1 MIGATARLFPAPGTL
16 LFARRRA
23 DSPRSVDRRVLVNGI
38 VRRATGS
45 DKIRVGVV
53 GLGHWSEYGHLPS
66 LKLLP
71 DYELTAVYSRS
82 PEKAAA
88 LVARHGFR
96 YAAASLHD
104 LVSHPEVDLVLVLT
118 PAFQHEE
125 GIRAA
130 IGAGKD
136 VYCEWPLT
144 PNTALSKA
152 LLALADKAGV
162 RTIVG
167 LQRRLNPGYRYVRDL
182 LDQGEIGEIRS
193 VRLHVSVEYFQ
204 RERPASLYYTIPE
217 ENFSSLLSIYG
228 GHFLDALFTTLV
240 GYPQS
245 LSALTVNQFK
255 EVTLRE
261 TGETLPHS
269 NPDQVVLAGTFANGA
284 VLTAHIE
291 AGKRNNFGVQL
302 DMTGSKGDLKISN
315 TTSFGDAF
323 NRIQIARGDGQ
334 PLTELAIPAQYE
346 WLPPSER
353 GASVLELANL
363 YAAHARDVK
372 TGSTLA
378 PTFAD
383 AVRMHELMDRIVES
397 DRTGRRIPLS
407 FSTAG

>member
-1 MIGATARLFPAPGTL
+1 MNSIAT
-16 LFARRRA
+16 
-23 DSPRSVDRRVLVNGI
+23 
-38 VRRATGS
+38 RATGS
-45 DKIRVGVV
+45 GKIRVGVI

-82 PEKAAA
+82 LEKAAA
-88 LVARHGFR
+88 LVERHGFK
-96 YAAASLHD
+96 YAATSLQE

-130 IGAGKD
+130 IKAGKD

-144 PNTALSKA
+144 PSTALSNE

-162 RTIVG
+162 RTLVG
-167 LQRRLNPGYRYVRDL
+167 LQRRLNPGYRHVRDL
-182 LDQGEIGEIRS
+182 LEQGEIGEIRS

-228 GHFLDALFTTLV
+228 GHFLDALFTTMV

-255 EVTLRE
+255 EVTLVE
-261 TGETLPHS
+261 TGETLPHTS
-269 NPDQVVLAGTFANGA
+269 ADQVVLAGTFANGA
-284 VLTAHIE
+284 VLTVHLE
-291 AGKRNNFGVQL
+291 AGKRNNFGIQI
-302 DMTGSKGDLKISN
+302 DITGSKGDLKISN
-315 TTSFGDAF
+315 TTSFGDTF
-323 NRIQIARGDGQ
+323 NRIEIARGDAQ
-334 PLTELAIPAQYE
+334 PFTDVTIPAEYE
-346 WLPPSER
+346 WVPQGKL
-353 GASVLELANL
+353 GASVVELANL

-378 PTFAD
+378 PTFGD
-383 AVRMHELMDRIVES
+383 AIRMHELIEQIVES
-397 DRTGRRIPLS
+397 NDSGKRVQLS
-407 FSTAG
+407 FSTPS

>member
-1 MIGATARLFPAPGTL
+1 MN
-16 LFARRRA
+16 
-23 DSPRSVDRRVLVNGI
+23 SI

-45 DKIRVGVV
+45 GKIRVGVV

-71 DYELTAVYSRS
+71 EYELTAVYSRS
-82 PEKAAA
+82 QEKAAA
-88 LVARHGFR
+88 LVARHGFK
-96 YAAASLHD
+96 YAAASLQE

-130 IGAGKD
+130 IAAGKD

-144 PNTALSKA
+144 PDTALSKE
-152 LLALADKAGV
+152 LLVLADKAGV

-167 LQRRLNPGYRYVRDL
+167 LQRRLNPGYRHVRDV
-182 LDQGEIGEIRS
+182 LDHGEIGDVRS

-204 RERPASLYYTIPE
+204 RERPAALYYTIPE

-228 GHFLDALFTTLV
+228 GHFLDALFTTMV

-245 LSALTVNQFK
+245 LSALTVNQFR
-255 EVTLRE
+255 EVTLVE
-261 TGETLPHS
+261 TGETLPHTS
-269 NPDQVVLAGTFANGA
+269 PDQVVLAGTFANGA
-284 VLTAHIE
+284 VLAVHIE

-302 DMTGSKGDLKISN
+302 DITGSKGDLKISN
-315 TTSFGDAF
+315 TTSFGAAF
-323 NRIQIARGDGQ
+323 NRIEIARGDGQ
-334 PLTELAIPAQYE
+334 PLTELVIPSDYD
-346 WLPPSER
+346 WLPPSEL

-363 YAAHARDVK
+363 YSAHARDVK

-383 AVRMHELMDRIVES
+383 ALRMHELMDQIAES
-397 DRTGRRIPLS
+397 NRTGKRIDLS
-407 FSTAG
+407 FSTPA

>member
-1 MIGATARLFPAPGTL
+1 LNSIAT
-16 LFARRRA
+16 
-23 DSPRSVDRRVLVNGI
+23 
-38 VRRATGS
+38 RATGS
-45 DKIRVGVV
+45 GKIRVGVI

-88 LVARHGFR
+88 LVERHGFK
-96 YAAASLHD
+96 YAATSLQE

-130 IGAGKD
+130 IKAGKD

-144 PNTALSKA
+144 PSTALSNE

-167 LQRRLNPGYRYVRDL
+167 LQRRLNPGYRHVRDL
-182 LDQGEIGEIRS
+182 LEQGEIGEIRS

-228 GHFLDALFTTLV
+228 GHFLDALFTTMV

-245 LSALTVNQFK
+245 LSALTVNQFQ
-255 EVTLRE
+255 EVTLVE
-261 TGETLPHS
+261 TGEMLPHTS
-269 NPDQVVLAGTFANGA
+269 ADQVVLAGTFANGA
-284 VLTAHIE
+284 VLTVHLE
-291 AGKRNNFGVQL
+291 AGKRNNFGVQI
-302 DMTGSKGDLKISN
+302 DITGSKGDLKISN
-315 TTSFGDAF
+315 NTSFGDTY
-323 NRIQIARGDGQ
+323 NRIEIARGDAQ
-334 PLTELAIPAQYE
+334 PLTEVTIPVEYE
-346 WLPPSER
+346 WVPQGKI
-353 GASVLELANL
+353 GASVVELANL

-383 AVRMHELMDRIVES
+383 AIRMHELIEQIMES
-397 DRTGRRIPLS
+397 NRSGKRVQLS
-407 FSTAG
+407 FTTPG

>member
-1 MIGATARLFPAPGTL
+1 M
-16 LFARRRA
+16 
-23 DSPRSVDRRVLVNGI
+23 NGI
-38 VRRATGS
+38 VRQARGAG
-45 DKIRVGVV
+45 KIRVGVI

-71 DYELTAVYSRS
+71 EYELTAVYSRS
-82 PEKAAA
+82 PEKAAS

-96 YAAASLHD
+96 YAVSSLHE

-144 PNTALSKA
+144 PDTALSRE
-152 LLALADKAGV
+152 LLEMADKAGV

-240 GYPQS
+240 GYPKS
-245 LSALTVNQFK
+245 LSALTVNQFR
-255 EVTLRE
+255 EVTLVE
-261 TGETLPHS
+261 TGERLPHT
-269 NPDQVVLAGTFANGA
+269 NADQVVLAGTFANGA
-284 VLTAHIE
+284 VLSVHLE
-291 AGKRNNFGVQL
+291 AGKRNNYGVQL
-302 DMTGSKGDLKISN
+302 DITGSKGDLKIWN
-315 TTSFGDAF
+315 TTSFGDA
-323 NRIQIARGDGQ
+323 NNHIEIARGDAQ
-334 PLTELAIPAQYE
+334 PLTRLEVPAEYA
-346 WLPPSER
+346 WLPPGEL

-383 AVRMHELMDRIVES
+383 AIRMHELIEQIVES
-397 DRTGRRIPLS
+397 NRAGKRVDLS
-407 FSTAG
+407 FSTPV

>member
-1 MIGATARLFPAPGTL
+1 LNSITTE
-16 LFARRRA
+16 
-23 DSPRSVDRRVLVNGI
+23 
-38 VRRATGS
+38 ATGS
-45 DKIRVGVV
+45 GKIRVGVI

-82 PEKAAA
+82 QEKAAS
-88 LVARHGFR
+88 LVARHGFK
-96 YAAASLHD
+96 YAAASLQE

-130 IGAGKD
+130 IEAGKD

-144 PNTALSKA
+144 PSTALSGE

-182 LDQGEIGEIRS
+182 LDQGEIGEVRS

-228 GHFLDALFTTLV
+228 GHFLDALFSTMV

-255 EVTLRE
+255 EITLVE
-261 TGETLPHS
+261 TGETLPHTS
-269 NPDQVVLAGTFANGA
+269 PDQVVLAGTFANGA
-284 VLTAHIE
+284 VLSIHLE
-291 AGKRNNFGVQL
+291 AGKRNNFGMQI
-302 DMTGSKGDLKISN
+302 DITGSKGDLKISN
-315 TTSFGDAF
+315 TTSFGDTF
-323 NRIQIARGDGQ
+323 NRIEIARGDAQ
-334 PLTELAIPAQYE
+334 PLTELAIPKEYD
-346 WLPPSER
+346 WLPPAEL
-353 GASVLELANL
+353 GASVAELANL
-363 YAAHARDVK
+363 YSAHARDVR

-383 AVRMHELMDRIVES
+383 AVRMHELIEKIVES
-397 DRTGRRIPLS
+397 NRSGKRIQLS
-407 FSTAG
+407 FSTPALVGQPA

>member
-1 MIGATARLFPAPGTL
+1 MNSIAT
-16 LFARRRA
+16 
-23 DSPRSVDRRVLVNGI
+23 
-38 VRRATGS
+38 RATGS
-45 DKIRVGVV
+45 GKIRVGVI

-88 LVARHGFR
+88 LVERHGFK
-96 YAAASLHD
+96 YAATSLQE

-130 IGAGKD
+130 IKAGKD

-144 PNTALSKA
+144 PSTALSNE

-167 LQRRLNPGYRYVRDL
+167 LQRRLNPGYRHVRDL
-182 LDQGEIGEIRS
+182 LEQGEIGEIRS

-228 GHFLDALFTTLV
+228 GHFLDALFTTMV

-245 LSALTVNQFK
+245 LSALTVNQFQ
-255 EVTLRE
+255 EVTLVE
-261 TGETLPHS
+261 TGETLPHTS
-269 NPDQVVLAGTFANGA
+269 ADQVVLAGTFANGA
-284 VLTAHIE
+284 VLTVHLE
-291 AGKRNNFGVQL
+291 AGKRNNFGVQI
-302 DMTGSKGDLKISN
+302 DITGSKGDLKISN
-315 TTSFGDAF
+315 NTSFGDTY
-323 NRIQIARGDGQ
+323 NRIEIARGDAQ
-334 PLTELAIPAQYE
+334 PLTEVTIPVEYE
-346 WLPPSER
+346 WVPQGKL
-353 GASVLELANL
+353 GASVVELANL

-383 AVRMHELMDRIVES
+383 AIRMHELIEQIVES
-397 DRTGRRIPLS
+397 NRSGKRVQLS
-407 FSTAG
+407 FTTPG

>member
-1 MIGATARLFPAPGTL
+1 
-16 LFARRRA
+16 
-23 DSPRSVDRRVLVNGI
+23 VNSI
-38 VRRATGS
+38 VRRPKGS
-45 DKIRVGVV
+45 GKIRVGIV
-53 GLGHWSEYGHLPS
+53 GLGHWSEYGHLPA

-82 PEKAAA
+82 AEKAAS

-96 YAAASLHD
+96 YAASSLQE

-130 IGAGKD
+130 IQAGKD

-144 PNTALSKA
+144 PSTKLSSE
-152 LLALADKAGV
+152 LLELAEKAGV

-167 LQRRLNPGYRYVRDL
+167 LQRHRYVRDL
-182 LDQGEIGEIRS
+182 LERGEIGEVRS

-228 GHFLDALFTTLV
+228 GHFLDALFTTMV
-240 GYPQS
+240 GFPNS

-255 EVTLRE
+255 EVTLIE

-269 NPDQVVLAGTFANGA
+269 SADQVVLAGTFANGA
-284 VLTAHIE
+284 ALTVHLE

-302 DMTGSKGDLKISN
+302 DITGSTGDLKISN
-315 TTSFGDAF
+315 NTSFGDAF
-323 NRIQIARGDGQ
+323 NRIEIARGDGQ
-334 PLTELAIPAQYE
+334 PLIGLAVPAEYE
-346 WLPPSER
+346 WLPPSEL
-353 GASVLELANL
+353 GASVVELANL
-363 YAAHARDVK
+363 YAAHARDVE
-372 TGSTLA
+372 TGSTFA

-383 AVRMHELMDRIVES
+383 AVRMHELMDQIVES
-397 DRTGRRIPLS
+397 DRTGQRVRLA
-407 FSTAG
+407 FNGAG

>member
-1 MIGATARLFPAPGTL
+1 LNSIAT
-16 LFARRRA
+16 
-23 DSPRSVDRRVLVNGI
+23 
-38 VRRATGS
+38 RATGS
-45 DKIRVGVV
+45 GKIRVGVI

-88 LVARHGFR
+88 LVERHGFK
-96 YAAASLHD
+96 YAATSLQE
-104 LVSHPEVDLVLVLT
+104 LVSHPDVDLVLVLT

-130 IGAGKD
+130 IKAGKD

-144 PNTALSKA
+144 PSTALSNE

-167 LQRRLNPGYRYVRDL
+167 LQRRLNPGYRHVRDL
-182 LDQGEIGEIRS
+182 LEQGEIGEIRS

-228 GHFLDALFTTLV
+228 GHFLDALFTTMV

-255 EVTLRE
+255 EVTLVE
-261 TGETLPHS
+261 TGETLPHTS
-269 NPDQVVLAGTFANGA
+269 ADQVVLAGTFANGA
-284 VLTAHIE
+284 VLSVHFE
-291 AGKRNNFGVQL
+291 AGKRNNFGVQI
-302 DMTGSKGDLKISN
+302 DITGSKGDLKISN
-315 TTSFGDAF
+315 TTSFGDTF
-323 NRIQIARGDGQ
+323 NRIEIARGDAQ
-334 PLTELAIPAQYE
+334 PLTEVAIPVEYE
-346 WLPPSER
+346 WVPQGKL
-353 GASVLELANL
+353 GASVVELANL

-383 AVRMHELMDRIVES
+383 AIRMHELIEQIVES
-397 DRTGRRIPLS
+397 NDSGKRVQLA
-407 FSTAG
+407 FSTPG

>member
-1 MIGATARLFPAPGTL
+1 MNSIAT
-16 LFARRRA
+16 
-23 DSPRSVDRRVLVNGI
+23 
-38 VRRATGS
+38 RATGS
-45 DKIRVGVV
+45 GKIRVGVI

-88 LVARHGFR
+88 LVERHGFK
-96 YAAASLHD
+96 YAATSLQE

-130 IGAGKD
+130 IKAGKD

-144 PNTALSKA
+144 PSTALSNE

-167 LQRRLNPGYRYVRDL
+167 LQRRLNPGYRHVRDL
-182 LDQGEIGEIRS
+182 LEQGEIGEIRS

-228 GHFLDALFTTLV
+228 GHFLDALFTTMV

-245 LSALTVNQFK
+245 LSALTVNQFQ
-255 EVTLRE
+255 EVTLVE
-261 TGETLPHS
+261 TGETLPHTS
-269 NPDQVVLAGTFANGA
+269 ADQVVLAGTFANGA
-284 VLTAHIE
+284 VLTVHLE
-291 AGKRNNFGVQL
+291 AGKRNNFGVQI
-302 DMTGSKGDLKISN
+302 DITGSKGDLKISN
-315 TTSFGDAF
+315 NTSFGDTY
-323 NRIQIARGDGQ
+323 NRIEIARGDAQ
-334 PLTELAIPAQYE
+334 PLTEVTIPVEYE
-346 WLPPSER
+346 WVPQGKI
-353 GASVLELANL
+353 GASVVELANL

-383 AVRMHELMDRIVES
+383 AIRMHELIEQIVES
-397 DRTGRRIPLS
+397 NRSGKRVQLS
-407 FSTAG
+407 FTTPG

>member
-1 MIGATARLFPAPGTL
+1 MN
-16 LFARRRA
+16 
-23 DSPRSVDRRVLVNGI
+23 SI
-38 VRRATGS
+38 VRRPKGS
-45 DKIRVGVV
+45 GKIRVGIV
-53 GLGHWSEYGHLPS
+53 GLGHWSEYGHLPA

-82 PEKAAA
+82 AEKAAS

-96 YAAASLHD
+96 YAASSLQE

-130 IGAGKD
+130 IQAGKD

-144 PNTALSKA
+144 PSTKLSSE
-152 LLALADKAGV
+152 LLELAEKAGV

-167 LQRRLNPGYRYVRDL
+167 LQRHLNPGYRYVGDVLER
-182 LDQGEIGEIRS
+182 GEIGEVRS

-228 GHFLDALFTTLV
+228 GHFLDALFTTMV
-240 GYPQS
+240 GFPNS

-255 EVTLRE
+255 EVTLIE

-269 NPDQVVLAGTFANGA
+269 SADQVVLAGTFANGA
-284 VLTAHIE
+284 ALTVHLE

-302 DMTGSKGDLKISN
+302 DITGSTGDLKISN
-315 TTSFGDAF
+315 NTSFGDAF
-323 NRIQIARGDGQ
+323 NRIEIARGDGQ
-334 PLTELAIPAQYE
+334 PLIGLAVPAEYE
-346 WLPPSER
+346 WLPPSEL
-353 GASVLELANL
+353 GASVVELANL
-363 YAAHARDVK
+363 YAAHARDVE
-372 TGSTLA
+372 TGSTFA

-383 AVRMHELMDRIVES
+383 AVRMHELMDQIVES
-397 DRTGRRIPLS
+397 DRTGQRVRLA
-407 FSTAG
+407 FNGAG

>member
-1 MIGATARLFPAPGTL
+1 MN
-16 LFARRRA
+16 
-23 DSPRSVDRRVLVNGI
+23 SI

-45 DKIRVGVV
+45 GKIRVGFV
-53 GLGHWSEYGHLPS
+53 GLGNWSEYGHVPS

-71 DYELTAVYSRS
+71 EYELTAVYSRS
-82 PEKAAA
+82 AEKAAA
-88 LVARHGFR
+88 LVARHGFK
-96 YAAASLHD
+96 YAAASLQE

-130 IGAGKD
+130 IEAGKD

-144 PNTALSKA
+144 PSTELSKE
-152 LLALADKAGV
+152 LLALADKAAV

-167 LQRRLNPGYRYVRDL
+167 LQRRLNAGYRYVRDL
-182 LDQGEIGEIRS
+182 LEQGEIGEVRS

-204 RERPASLYYTIPE
+204 RERPASLYFTIPE
-217 ENFSSLLSIYG
+217 KNFSSLLSIYG
-228 GHFLDALFTTLV
+228 GHFLDALFTTMV
-240 GYPQS
+240 GYPQR

-255 EVTLRE
+255 EVTLIE
-261 TGETLPHS
+261 TGETFPHTS
-269 NPDQVVLAGTFANGA
+269 ADQVVLAGTFANGA
-284 VLTAHIE
+284 VLTVHIE
-291 AGKRNNFGVQL
+291 AGKRNNFGMQL
-302 DMTGSKGDLKISN
+302 DVTGSKGDLKIWN

-323 NRIQIARGDGQ
+323 NRVEIASGDRQ
-334 PLTELAIPAQYE
+334 PLTQLPIPAEYE
-346 WLPPSER
+346 WLPPSEL

-383 AVRMHELMDRIVES
+383 AIRMHELMDQIAES
-397 DRTGRRIPLS
+397 NRTGQRIPLS
-407 FSTAG
+407 FSTPG

>member
-1 MIGATARLFPAPGTL
+1 MNSIATPAE
-16 LFARRRA
+16 
-23 DSPRSVDRRVLVNGI
+23 
-38 VRRATGS
+38 GS
-45 DKIRVGVV
+45 GKIRVGVI

-71 DYELTAVYSRS
+71 EYELTAVYSRS
-82 PEKAAA
+82 QKKAAS
-88 LVARHGFR
+88 LIARHGFK
-96 YAAASLHD
+96 YAPSSLQK

-144 PNTALSKA
+144 PSTSLSKE
-152 LLALADKAGV
+152 LLSLAEKAGV

-182 LDQGEIGEIRS
+182 LDRGEIGEVRS

-228 GHFLDALFTTLV
+228 GHFLDALFTTMV
-240 GYPQS
+240 GYPES

-255 EVTLRE
+255 EVTLVE
-261 TGETLPHS
+261 TGETLPHTS
-269 NPDQVVLAGTFANGA
+269 PDQVVLAGTFANGA
-284 VLTAHIE
+284 VLTVHIE
-291 AGKRNNFGVQL
+291 AGKRNNYGVQL
-302 DMTGSKGDLKISN
+302 DITGSKGDLTISN
-315 TTSFGDAF
+315 TTSFGDTF
-323 NRIQIARGDGQ
+323 NRIEIARGDAQ
-334 PLTELAIPAQYE
+334 PLTGLAIPAKYE
-346 WLPPSER
+346 WLPPSEL

-363 YAAHARDVK
+363 YSAHARDAK

-383 AVRMHELMDRIVES
+383 AIRMHELMEQIVES
-397 DRTGRRIPLS
+397 NRAGKRVQLS
-407 FSTAG
+407 FSTPG

>member
-1 MIGATARLFPAPGTL
+1 
-16 LFARRRA
+16 
-23 DSPRSVDRRVLVNGI
+23 VNTI
-38 VRRATGS
+38 AMPATGS
-45 DKIRVGVV
+45 GKIRVGVI

-82 PEKAAA
+82 QEKAAS
-88 LVARHGFR
+88 LVARHGFK
-96 YAAASLHD
+96 YAASSLQE

-130 IGAGKD
+130 IDAGKD

-144 PNTALSKA
+144 PSTSLSRE

-182 LDQGEIGEIRS
+182 LDQGEIGEVRS

-217 ENFSSLLSIYG
+217 KNFSSLLSIYG
-228 GHFLDALFTTLV
+228 GHFLDALFTTMV

-255 EVTLRE
+255 EVTLVE
-261 TGETLPHS
+261 TGETLPHTS
-269 NPDQVVLAGTFANGA
+269 ADQVVLAGTFANGA
-284 VLTAHIE
+284 VLSVHLE
-291 AGKRNNFGVQL
+291 AGKRNNYGVQL
-302 DMTGSKGDLKISN
+302 DITGSKGDLKIWNS
-315 TTSFGDAF
+315 TSFGDAF
-323 NRIQIARGDGQ
+323 NHIEIARGDGQ
-334 PLTELAIPAQYE
+334 TLTELAIPAEYE
-346 WLPPSER
+346 WLPQGEL
-353 GASVLELANL
+353 GASVLELASL
-363 YAAHARDVK
+363 YGAYARDVK
-372 TGSTLA
+372 IGSTLA
-378 PTFAD
+378 PSFVD
-383 AVRMHELMDRIVES
+383 AVRMHELIEQIVES
-397 DRTGRRIPLS
+397 DRDGKRVELS
-407 FSTAG
+407 FSTPG

>member
-1 MIGATARLFPAPGTL
+1 LNSIAT
-16 LFARRRA
+16 
-23 DSPRSVDRRVLVNGI
+23 
-38 VRRATGS
+38 RATGS
-45 DKIRVGVV
+45 GKIRVGVI

-88 LVARHGFR
+88 LVERHGFK
-96 YAAASLHD
+96 YAATSLQE

-130 IGAGKD
+130 VKAGKD

-144 PNTALSKA
+144 PSTALSNE

-167 LQRRLNPGYRYVRDL
+167 LQRRLNPGYRHVRDL
-182 LDQGEIGEIRS
+182 LEQGEIGEIRS

-228 GHFLDALFTTLV
+228 GHFLDALFTTMV

-245 LSALTVNQFK
+245 LSALTVNQFQ
-255 EVTLRE
+255 EVTLVE
-261 TGETLPHS
+261 TGETLPHTS
-269 NPDQVVLAGTFANGA
+269 ADQVVLAGTFANGA
-284 VLTAHIE
+284 VLTVHLE
-291 AGKRNNFGVQL
+291 AGKRNNFGVQI
-302 DMTGSKGDLKISN
+302 DITGSKGDLKISN
-315 TTSFGDAF
+315 NTSFGDTY
-323 NRIQIARGDGQ
+323 NRIEIARGDAQ
-334 PLTELAIPAQYE
+334 PLTEVTIPVEYE
-346 WLPPSER
+346 WVPQGKI
-353 GASVLELANL
+353 GASVVELANL

-383 AVRMHELMDRIVES
+383 AIRMHELIEQIMES
-397 DRTGRRIPLS
+397 NRSGKRVQLS
-407 FSTAG
+407 FTTPG

>member
-1 MIGATARLFPAPGTL
+1 MNSIAT
-16 LFARRRA
+16 
-23 DSPRSVDRRVLVNGI
+23 
-38 VRRATGS
+38 RATGS
-45 DKIRVGVV
+45 GKIRVGVI

-82 PEKAAA
+82 LEKAAA
-88 LVARHGFR
+88 LVERHGFKH
-96 YAAASLHD
+96 AATSLQE

-130 IGAGKD
+130 IKAGKD

-144 PNTALSKA
+144 PSTALSNE

-162 RTIVG
+162 RTLVG
-167 LQRRLNPGYRYVRDL
+167 LQRRLNPGYRHVRDL
-182 LDQGEIGEIRS
+182 LEQGEIGEIRS

-228 GHFLDALFTTLV
+228 GHFLDALFTTMV

-255 EVTLRE
+255 EVTLVE
-261 TGETLPHS
+261 TGETLPHTS
-269 NPDQVVLAGTFANGA
+269 ADQVVLAGTFANGA
-284 VLTAHIE
+284 VLTVHLE
-291 AGKRNNFGVQL
+291 AGKRNNFGIQI
-302 DMTGSKGDLKISN
+302 DITGSKGDLKISN
-315 TTSFGDAF
+315 TTSFGDTF
-323 NRIQIARGDGQ
+323 NRIEIARGDAQ
-334 PLTELAIPAQYE
+334 PFTDVTIPAEYE
-346 WLPPSER
+346 WVPQGKL
-353 GASVLELANL
+353 GASVVELANL

-378 PTFAD
+378 PTFGD
-383 AVRMHELMDRIVES
+383 AIRMHELIEQIVES
-397 DRTGRRIPLS
+397 NDSGKRVQLS
-407 FSTAG
+407 FSTPS

>member
-1 MIGATARLFPAPGTL
+1 
-16 LFARRRA
+16 
-23 DSPRSVDRRVLVNGI
+23 VNSI

-45 DKIRVGVV
+45 GKIRVGIV

-71 DYELTAVYSRS
+71 EYELTAVYSRS
-82 PEKAAA
+82 QEKAAS
-88 LVARHGFR
+88 LVTRYGFK
-96 YAAASLHD
+96 YAVASLQE

-130 IGAGKD
+130 IEAGKD

-144 PNTALSKA
+144 PSTALSKE

-182 LDQGEIGEIRS
+182 LERGEIGEVRS
-193 VRLHVSVEYFQ
+193 VRLHASVEYFQ

-228 GHFLDALFTTLV
+228 GHFLDALFTTMV

-255 EVTLRE
+255 EVTLVE
-261 TGETLPHS
+261 TGETFPHT
-269 NPDQVVLAGTFANGA
+269 NADQVVLTGTFANDA
-284 VLTAHIE
+284 VLTVHIE
-291 AGKRNNFGVQL
+291 AGKRNNFGMQL
-302 DMTGSKGDLKISN
+302 DVTGSKGDLKIWN

-323 NRIQIARGDGQ
+323 NRIEIARGDRQ
-334 PLTELAIPAQYE
+334 PLTELTIPAEYE
-346 WLPPSER
+346 WLPPSEL

-363 YAAHARDVK
+363 YSAHARDVK

-383 AVRMHELMDRIVES
+383 AIRMHELMDQIAES
-397 DRTGRRIPLS
+397 NRTGQRVPLS
-407 FSTAG
+407 FSTPG

>member
-1 MIGATARLFPAPGTL
+1 
-16 LFARRRA
+16 
-23 DSPRSVDRRVLVNGI
+23 
-38 VRRATGS
+38 
-45 DKIRVGVV
+45 VGVI

-82 PEKAAA
+82 LEKAAA
-88 LVARHGFR
+88 LVERHGFK
-96 YAAASLHD
+96 YAATSLQE

-130 IGAGKD
+130 IKAGKD

-144 PNTALSKA
+144 PSTALSNE

-162 RTIVG
+162 RTLVG
-167 LQRRLNPGYRYVRDL
+167 LQRRLNPGYRHVRDL
-182 LDQGEIGEIRS
+182 LEQGEIGEIRS

-228 GHFLDALFTTLV
+228 GHFLDALFTTMV

-255 EVTLRE
+255 EVTLVE
-261 TGETLPHS
+261 TGETLPHTS
-269 NPDQVVLAGTFANGA
+269 ADQVVLAGTFANGA
-284 VLTAHIE
+284 VLTVHLE
-291 AGKRNNFGVQL
+291 AGKRNNFGVQI
-302 DMTGSKGDLKISN
+302 DITGSKGDLKISN
-315 TTSFGDAF
+315 TTSFGDTF
-323 NRIQIARGDGQ
+323 NRIEIARGDAQ
-334 PLTELAIPAQYE
+334 PFTDVTIPAEYE
-346 WLPPSER
+346 WVPQGKL
-353 GASVLELANL
+353 GASVVELANL

-378 PTFAD
+378 PTFGD
-383 AVRMHELMDRIVES
+383 AIRMHELIEQIVES
-397 DRTGRRIPLS
+397 NDSGKRVQLS
-407 FSTAG
+407 FSTPS

>member
-1 MIGATARLFPAPGTL
+1 LNSITTAAK
-16 LFARRRA
+16 
-23 DSPRSVDRRVLVNGI
+23 
-38 VRRATGS
+38 GS
-45 DKIRVGVV
+45 GKIRVGVI

-82 PEKAAA
+82 QEKAAS
-88 LVARHGFR
+88 LVERHGFK
-96 YAAASLHD
+96 YAAASLQE

-130 IGAGKD
+130 IAAGKD

-144 PNTALSKA
+144 PSTALSSE

-167 LQRRLNPGYRYVRDL
+167 LQRRLNPGYRYIRDL
-182 LDQGEIGEIRS
+182 LDQGEIGEVRS

-228 GHFLDALFTTLV
+228 GHFLDALFSTMV
-240 GYPQS
+240 GYPHN
-245 LSALTVNQFK
+245 LSAVTVNQFK
-255 EVTLRE
+255 EVTLVE
-261 TGETLPHS
+261 TGETLPHTS
-269 NPDQVVLAGTFANGA
+269 PDQVVLAGTFANGA
-284 VLTAHIE
+284 VLSVHLE
-291 AGKRNNFGVQL
+291 AGKRNNFGVQI
-302 DMTGSKGDLKISN
+302 DITGSKGDLKISN
-315 TTSFGDAF
+315 TTSFGDTF
-323 NRIQIARGDGQ
+323 NRIEIARGDAQ
-334 PLTELAIPAQYE
+334 PLTTLAIPAEYE
-346 WLPPSER
+346 WVPQGEL
-353 GASVLELANL
+353 GASVVELANL
-363 YAAHARDVK
+363 YSAHARDVK

-383 AVRMHELMDRIVES
+383 AIRMHELIEQIVES
-397 DRTGRRIPLS
+397 NRSGERVQLS
-407 FSTAG
+407 FSKPA

>member
-1 MIGATARLFPAPGTL
+1 LNSIAT
-16 LFARRRA
+16 
-23 DSPRSVDRRVLVNGI
+23 
-38 VRRATGS
+38 RATGS
-45 DKIRVGVV
+45 GKIRVGVI

-88 LVARHGFR
+88 LVERHGFK
-96 YAAASLHD
+96 YAATSLQE

-130 IGAGKD
+130 IKAGKD

-144 PNTALSKA
+144 PSTALSNE

-167 LQRRLNPGYRYVRDL
+167 LQRRLNPGYRHVRDL
-182 LDQGEIGEIRS
+182 LEQGEIGEIRS

-228 GHFLDALFTTLV
+228 GHFLDALFTTMV

-255 EVTLRE
+255 EVTLVE
-261 TGETLPHS
+261 TGETLPHTS
-269 NPDQVVLAGTFANGA
+269 ADQVVLAGTFANGA
-284 VLTAHIE
+284 VLTVHLE
-291 AGKRNNFGVQL
+291 AGKRNNFGIQI
-302 DMTGSKGDLKISN
+302 DITGSKGDLKISN
-315 TTSFGDAF
+315 NTSFGDTF
-323 NRIQIARGDGQ
+323 NRIEIARGDAQ
-334 PLTELAIPAQYE
+334 PLTEVTIPVEYE
-346 WLPPSER
+346 WVPQGKL
-353 GASVLELANL
+353 GASVVELANL

-383 AVRMHELMDRIVES
+383 AIRMHELIEQIVES
-397 DRTGRRIPLS
+397 NRSGKRVQLS
-407 FSTAG
+407 FTTSG

>member
-1 MIGATARLFPAPGTL
+1 
-16 LFARRRA
+16 
-23 DSPRSVDRRVLVNGI
+23 VNSI

-45 DKIRVGVV
+45 GKIRVGVV

-71 DYELTAVYSRS
+71 EYELTAIYSRS
-82 PEKAAA
+82 QEKAAA
-88 LVARHGFR
+88 LVARHGFK
-96 YAAASLHD
+96 YAAASLQE

-130 IGAGKD
+130 IAAGKD

-144 PNTALSKA
+144 PDTALSRE

-167 LQRRLNPGYRYVRDL
+167 LQRRLNPGYRHVRDV
-182 LDQGEIGEIRS
+182 LDHGEIGDVRS

-204 RERPASLYYTIPE
+204 RERPAALYYTIPAA
-217 ENFSSLLSIYG
+217 NFSSLLSIYG
-228 GHFLDALFTTLV
+228 GHFLDALFTTMV

-245 LSALTVNQFK
+245 LSALTVNQFR
-255 EVTLRE
+255 EVTLVE
-261 TGETLPHS
+261 TGETLPHTS
-269 NPDQVVLAGTFANGA
+269 PDQVVLAGTFANGA
-284 VLTAHIE
+284 VLAVHIE

-302 DMTGSKGDLKISN
+302 DITGSKGDLKISN
-315 TTSFGDAF
+315 TTSFGAAF
-323 NRIQIARGDGQ
+323 NRIEIARGDGQ
-334 PLTELAIPAQYE
+334 PLIELAIPSDYD
-346 WLPPSER
+346 WLPPSEL
-353 GASVLELANL
+353 GASVLELASL
-363 YAAHARDVK
+363 YSAHARDVK

-383 AVRMHELMDRIVES
+383 ALRMHELMDQIAES
-397 DRTGRRIPLS
+397 NRTGKRIDLS
-407 FSTAG
+407 FSTPA

>member
-1 MIGATARLFPAPGTL
+1 LNSIAT
-16 LFARRRA
+16 
-23 DSPRSVDRRVLVNGI
+23 
-38 VRRATGS
+38 RATGS
-45 DKIRVGVV
+45 GKIRVGVI

-88 LVARHGFR
+88 LVERHGFK
-96 YAAASLHD
+96 YAATSLQE

-130 IGAGKD
+130 IKAGKD

-144 PNTALSKA
+144 PSTALSNE

-167 LQRRLNPGYRYVRDL
+167 LQRRLNPGYRHVRDL
-182 LDQGEIGEIRS
+182 LEQGEIGEIRS

-228 GHFLDALFTTLV
+228 GHFLDALFTTMV

-245 LSALTVNQFK
+245 LSALTVNQFQ
-255 EVTLRE
+255 EVTLVE
-261 TGETLPHS
+261 TGETLPHTS
-269 NPDQVVLAGTFANGA
+269 ADQVVLAGTFANGA
-284 VLTAHIE
+284 VLTVHLE
-291 AGKRNNFGVQL
+291 AGKRNNFGVQI
-302 DMTGSKGDLKISN
+302 DITGSKGDLKIAN
-315 TTSFGDAF
+315 NTSFGDTF
-323 NRIQIARGDGQ
+323 NRIEIARGDAQ
-334 PLTELAIPAQYE
+334 PLTEVTIPVEYE
-346 WLPPSER
+346 WVPQGKL
-353 GASVLELANL
+353 GASVVELANL

-383 AVRMHELMDRIVES
+383 AIRMHELIEQIVES
-397 DRTGRRIPLS
+397 NRSGKRVQLS
-407 FSTAG
+407 FTTPG